1 MWVGGGRREG
11 GRTRVSMEKKEESVS
26 TSGYGSDCISSKLG
40 LTASV
45 SLAYL
50 IQVLS
55 VIDLEI
61 VCDSNKLPNHL
72 IDGWE
77 EGC

>member
-1 MWVGGGRREG
+1 MGVREEGSENKGEFGNEKEVGYMFEL
-11 GRTRVSMEKKEESVS
+11 S
-26 TSGYGSDCISSKLG
+26 TLC

-50 IQVLS
+50 ILVLS

-77 EGC
+77 EGFFIVRWTFP

>member
-1 MWVGGGRREG
+1 
-11 GRTRVSMEKKEESVS
+11 MEKKKKEVSVA
-26 TSGYGSDCISSKLG
+26 TSGECNDCISSKLC

-50 IQVLS
+50 ILVQS

-77 EGC
+77 EGYW

>member
-1 MWVGGGRREG
+1 MEGGG
-11 GRTRVSMEKKEESVS
+11 TKVSMEK
-26 TSGYGSDCISSKLG
+26 GLDSDCILSKLC
-40 LTASV
+40 LTVSV

-50 IQVLS
+50 IEGLS
-55 VIDLEI
+55 VIDMEI